1 LFHELHS
8 KEMTMGYDVY
18 YNGEVKVTPPL
29 TEEHAGLLRAIVKF
43 EQTEATQAIF
53 AAIAASPEPDLP
65 GHAGLLEVSEDRKC
79 LLPEEGE
86 SRHGIRLWLKLLV
99 QHLFVP
105 LGYTLNGEVLWEGE
119 DHDDSGSIFIKDNQI
134 EAVDDLIFNA
144 GPSWAPNH
152 YADDILKQAIQ
163 KLLDSAGSTDCSPDL
178 TVVGTS
184 QIEAVRSLLSKS

>member
-1 LFHELHS
+1 
-8 KEMTMGYDVY
+8 MGYDVY
-18 YNGEVKVTPPL
+18 YNGEVRVAPPL
-29 TEEHAGLLRAIVKF
+29 TEEHAGLLRALVNF
-43 EQTEATQAIF
+43 EQTEKTQAII

-65 GHAGLLEVSEDRKC
+65 GHAGVLEVSEDREY

-86 SRHGIRLWLKLLV
+86 SRHGIRLWLRLLV

-119 DHDDSGSIFIKDNQI
+119 DHDDSGGIFIKDNQI
-134 EAVDDLIFNA
+134 EAVDDLIFNP

-163 KLLDSAGSTDCSPDL
+163 KLLDSASSPGCSPDL
-178 TVVGTS
+178 IVVAANHVET
-184 QIEAVRSLLSKS
+184 VRSLLSDI

>member
-1 LFHELHS
+1 
-8 KEMTMGYDVY
+8 MYYCVY
-18 YNGEVKVTPPL
+18 YNGDVNVTPPL
-29 TEEHAGLLRAIVKF
+29 TEDHARLLGALVNL
-43 EQTEATQAIF
+43 EQTEETQTIF

-65 GHAGLLEVSEDRKC
+65 GHVGLLEVSEDREY

-119 DHDDSGSIFIKDNQI
+119 DHDDSGGIFIKDNQI

-152 YADDILKQAIQ
+152 YADDVLKQAIQ
-163 KLLDSAGSTDCSPDL
+163 KLLDSSSSAGCSPDL
-178 TVVGTS
+178 TVVAAAHVET
-184 QIEAVRSLLSKS
+184 VRSLLPEL